1 MATFKTSVTSFSS
14 FSSRLESC
22 HTPLLGDQ
30 AGFASGCP
38 RQLTPGFMR
47 NRGFTY
53 IKSDPSCPLVVDL
66 GVGSLVL

>member
-1 MATFKTSVTSFSS
+1 MVTFKVSVTSFSS
-14 FSSRLESC
+14 SSSRLGSC
-22 HTPLLGDQ
+22 LIPLLGDQ

-53 IKSDPSCPLVVDL
+53 IKSGPSCLLVVYL
-66 GVGSLVL
+66 GVVSLVL